1 MNQMNDVFSRK
12 KNMINVFCLLFC
24 IISLFGCFSAEKS
37 SYNSVINDKGRLHD
51 SKNSSHREI
60 AYLKNISQ
68 FEEANFQ
75 FITKQ
80 MKTVIKNYSKMKN
93 QLIKIETKL
102 DQMLNQLS
110 LTSPSSHK
118 ENTAEILESR
128 DSFSEIEKEDNIE
141 TDSVP
146 LLEKERTD
154 GTNIFPVEEKED
166 QHIQNQKGVL
176 EQHSKNKKRD
186 QQQPSLIEAKNLFK
200 NKSYESAISKFQ
212 KYRDENP
219 KGIHYPEATFYIG
232 QSFKNLKMPIE
243 AEVFFNEIIQSYPNS
258 LWASRSKD
266 NLKE

>member
-1 MNQMNDVFSRK
+1 MNDVSSRK
-12 KNMINVFCLLFC
+12 KSLMRFFCPLFC
-24 IISLFGCFSAEKS
+24 IISLSGCFSAEKS
-37 SYNSVINDKGRLHD
+37 SYNSVIKDKGRLHD
-51 SKNSSHREI
+51 SKNSSHKEI

-68 FEEANFQ
+68 FEETNFQ

-110 LTSPSSHK
+110 LTGPSPQK

-128 DSFSEIEKEDNIE
+128 DSLSEIEMEDNIG

-146 LLEKERTD
+146 LLEEEITD
-154 GTNIFPVEEKED
+154 DTNIFPDEEGEEED
-166 QHIQNQKGVL
+166 QYIQNQKGAL
-176 EQHSKNKKRD
+176 EQHSTNKNRD
-186 QQQPSLIEAKNLFK
+186 QQQPSLTEAKNLFE

-219 KGIHYPEATFYIG
+219 KGNHYPEATFYIG

-258 LWASRSKD
+258 LWASHAKD